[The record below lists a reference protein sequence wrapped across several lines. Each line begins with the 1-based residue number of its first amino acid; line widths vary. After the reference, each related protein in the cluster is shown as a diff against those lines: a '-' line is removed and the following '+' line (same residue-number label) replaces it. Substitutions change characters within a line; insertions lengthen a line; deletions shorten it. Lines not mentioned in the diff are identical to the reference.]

1 MIRSGHYIKM
11 VLSIV
16 FKEERVMKMTS
27 ASAQKIIRKL
37 KDEKDFLESMEEKSY
52 LFSCIEGEEKL
63 IPEYDYKE
71 TSEKIK
77 EIDEQV
83 IKIKHAVNVVNS
95 TREIKVNGKKYTVD
109 AILVR
114 MAQLNSRLYM
124 LDIMRSKQPK
134 TRLGTRYYNGNN
146 QQPEYQYINYDLAE
160 VKKDYEIINNEIATM
175 QLELDKFNQTYEFE
189 VDYQ

>member
-1 MIRSGHYIKM
+1 
-11 VLSIV
+11 
-16 FKEERVMKMTS
+16 MKMTS

-95 TREIKVNGKKYTVD
+95 TREIEVNGKKYTVD

-160 VKKDYEIINNEIATM
+160 VKKDYETINNEIATM

>member
-160 VKKDYEIINNEIATM
+160 VKKDYETINNEIATM

>member
-37 KDEKDFLESMEEKSY
+37 KDEKAFLKSMEEKSY

-95 TREIKVNGKKYTVD
+95 TREIEVNGKKYTVD

-160 VKKDYEIINNEIATM
+160 VKKDYETINNEIATM

>member
-11 VLSIV
+11 ILSIV

-37 KDEKDFLESMEEKSY
+37 KDEKAFLESMEEKSY

-160 VKKDYEIINNEIATM
+160 VKKDYETINNEIATM